1 MAGKSAMKAL
11 TACVLCLCAGLSV
24 RGQATTAG
32 PPYAIILR
40 SRDGVVTP
48 ERTKHA
54 ETGGGFIQVTQISP
68 NVVMF
73 LMRGA
78 VVAGVDHAGNAAMQ
92 FKLSQDLE
100 IVATQPNLRP
110 PRLIATAW
118 LIGSLDSTL
127 KHGGTAEQAKACAT
141 LRALGDPMIDMCIKE
156 HSVSGGENLLVNE
169 RVGPLEAVVV
179 PGPYCLMQ
187 TFAINAA
194 QPKACC
200 CTGSAA
206 AHFDPDPRL
215 DARWNEVLK
224 PFRAVPHQNFGFR
237 VILRVVEDVPP
248 VEAPS
253 PPREN
258 LPAPENLPPPQPVP
272 PLREPLLPPSS
283 IPNGK
288 ITPDTEQK

>member
-1 MAGKSAMKAL
+1 MAGKSAMRAL
-11 TACVLCLCAGLSV
+11 TACVLCLCAGLSA

-54 ETGGGFIQVTQISP
+54 ETGGGFIQVTQILP

-118 LIGSLDSTL
+118 LIGSLDSSL
-127 KHGGTAEQAKACAT
+127 KHGGTAEQAPACAV
-141 LRALGDPMIDMCIKE
+141 LRGVGDPIIDMCIKP
-156 HSVSGGENLLVNE
+156 HSVGGGGNLLVNE
-169 RVGPLEAVVV
+169 RVGPLEAVAV
-179 PGPYCLMQ
+179 PGPYCLTQ

-194 QPKACC
+194 QYKACC
-200 CTGSAA
+200 CSGSAA
-206 AHFDPDPRL
+206 AHFDPEPRL

-237 VILRVVEDVPP
+237 VILRVVEEVPP

-253 PPREN
+253 QPP
-258 LPAPENLPPPQPVP
+258 PENLPPPQLVP
-272 PLREPLLPPSS
+272 PVREPLPPPSS

-288 ITPDTEQK
+288 ITPEREQK

>member
-1 MAGKSAMKAL
+1 MAGKSAIGAL
-11 TACVLCLCAGLSV
+11 AACVLWLCGGLPA

-32 PPYAIILR
+32 PPYVILLR
-40 SRDGVVTP
+40 SRDAVVTP

-54 ETGGGFIQVTQISP
+54 ETGGGFIQVTQILP

-118 LIGSLDSTL
+118 LIGSLDSSL
-127 KHGGTAEQAKACAT
+127 KHGGIAEQAPACAT
-141 LRALGDPMIDMCIKE
+141 LRSVGDPIIHMCTKP
-156 HSVSGGENLLVNE
+156 HSVGAGENLLVNE
-169 RVGPLEAVVV
+169 RVGPLEAVAV
-179 PGPYCLMQ
+179 PGPYSLTQ
-187 TFAINAA
+187 TFALNVV
-194 QPKACC
+194 QDKACC

-248 VEAPS
+248 VEAP
-253 PPREN
+253 PP
-258 LPAPENLPPPQPVP
+258 PMENLPPPQPVP
-272 PLREPLLPPSS
+272 PVREPIPPPSP
-283 IPNGK
+283 INDGK
-288 ITPDTEQK
+288 TTP

>member
-1 MAGKSAMKAL
+1 MAGKSAIGTL
-11 TACVLCLCAGLSV
+11 TACVLCLCAGLTA

-32 PPYAIILR
+32 PPYVIVLR
-40 SRDGVVTP
+40 SRDAVVTP

-54 ETGGGFIQVTQISP
+54 ETGGGFIQVTQILP
-68 NVVMF
+68 NVVLF

-118 LIGSLDSTL
+118 LIGSLDSSL
-127 KHGGTAEQAKACAT
+127 KHGGVAEQAPACAT
-141 LRALGDPMIDMCIKE
+141 LRSVGDPIIHMCTKP
-156 HSVSGGENLLVNE
+156 HSVGTGENLLVNE
-169 RVGPLEAVVV
+169 RVGPLEAVAV
-179 PGPYCLMQ
+179 PGPYCLTQ
-187 TFAINAA
+187 TFAINAV
-194 QPKACC
+194 QDKACC

-206 AHFDPDPRL
+206 AHFDPDPQL

-248 VEAPS
+248 VEAS
-253 PPREN
+253 PP
-258 LPAPENLPPPQPVP
+258 PMENLPPPQPVP
-272 PLREPLLPPSS
+272 PVREPIPPPSP
-283 IPNGK
+283 INGGK
-288 ITPDTEQK
+288 TTP